1 MNGRGAV
8 MKRRSVIFVMSV
20 LIFGGSIMCAGCST
34 EDPLAKKVIDELQER
49 RVSKHSYL
57 ELDTDDKVYYIEK
70 AINENDADKIYDIF
84 SEDVKQEVGEDE
96 LLDQIKEWM
105 SAFNGSASLTYMW
118 SSENSSTD
126 NDLYDAEDDVAFNY
140 VVNDTEYV
148 CVITAVDA
156 SSKSTDYVG
165 ARYMLS
171 IKRELLDAGEY
182 TFTDY
187 DTPGVATID

>member
-1 MNGRGAV
+1 

-96 LLDQIKEWM
+96 LLAQIKEWM
-105 SAFNGSASLTYMW
+105 
-118 SSENSSTD
+118 
-126 NDLYDAEDDVAFNY
+126 
-140 VVNDTEYV
+140 
-148 CVITAVDA
+148 CV
-156 SSKSTDYVG
+156 
-165 ARYMLS
+165 
-171 IKRELLDAGEY
+171 
-182 TFTDY
+182 
-187 DTPGVATID
+187 